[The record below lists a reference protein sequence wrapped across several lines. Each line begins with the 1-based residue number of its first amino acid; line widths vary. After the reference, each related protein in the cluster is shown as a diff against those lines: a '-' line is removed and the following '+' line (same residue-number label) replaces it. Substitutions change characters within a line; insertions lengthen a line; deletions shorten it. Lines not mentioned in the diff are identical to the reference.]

1 MDSAAHKEK
10 LLSGLGGVFSIAVV
24 FWITT
29 LFETTLQSRSF
40 FVASMGATAVLLFAA
55 PRVQFAQPWN
65 VIGGHVISALI
76 GVSVH
81 KLIGDPI
88 IAGALA
94 VGLAISA
101 MYYTN
106 SLHPPGGATALM
118 AVIGGSTVDGFGYLY
133 AIVPVGLGAVLM
145 TLIAIAVNYPF
156 AYRRYPEAL
165 FHRSSKRSESK
176 IEHDPAYPD
185 ISHADLVTALAQ
197 IDSFVDISEEDL
209 LRIYELATQREHP
222 AISNQ
227 TTRGPESLASRAK

>member
-1 MDSAAHKEK
+1 MNSAAHKEK
-10 LLSGLGGVFSIAVV
+10 LLSGLGGVFSIALV

-29 LFETTLQSRSF
+29 LFESSLQSQSF

-88 IAGALA
+88 VAGALA
-94 VGLAISA
+94 VGLAITA

-118 AVIGGSTVDGFGYLY
+118 AVIGGSTVDGFGYFY
-133 AIVPVGLGAVLM
+133 AVVPVGLGAVLM
-145 TLIAIAVNYPF
+145 TLIAIAFNYPF
-156 AYRRYPEAL
+156 AYRRYPETL
-165 FHRSSKRSESK
+165 FHRGTKPSPS

-209 LRIYELATQREHP
+209 LRIYELATQRRHP

-227 TTRGPESLASRAK
+227 TTREPASLASRAK